1 MKRGLRAALAALSAG
16 LFGCGPVTAPCR
28 MLVPVLTVGSTPGS
42 SEHIACCGS
51 AKQYAVTQSANA
63 VALGVSLQAVAT
75 ENGGPITGLRLSV
88 VIEHCNAVASGDC
101 MAVAEQTTPNVPAGA
116 YLNPPYPE
124 SQAHPSVSGR
134 NTRLA
139 LTVANKQSTP
149 GAFYLSVSEV
159 TPGPVC
165 PSL

>member
-1 MKRGLRAALAALSAG
+1 
-16 LFGCGPVTAPCR
+16 
-28 MLVPVLTVGSTPGS
+28 
-42 SEHIACCGS
+42 
-51 AKQYAVTQSANA
+51 
-63 VALGVSLQAVAT
+63 
-75 ENGGPITGLRLSV
+75 
-88 VIEHCNAVASGDC
+88 